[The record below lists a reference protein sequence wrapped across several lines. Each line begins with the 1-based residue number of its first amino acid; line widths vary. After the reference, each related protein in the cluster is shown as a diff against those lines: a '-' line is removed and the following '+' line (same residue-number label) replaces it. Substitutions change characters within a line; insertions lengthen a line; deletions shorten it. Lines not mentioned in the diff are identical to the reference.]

1 MRKRGLV
8 AAAVLVVLGGGTVA
22 DAQTAGTPEAEPAGA
37 HPAKNIIYIQ
47 GDGMGLGQR
56 DLIRLATVGKR
67 GELEMNKLPVTGLVR
82 TAPDDPD
89 EIVTDS
95 AAAATALATGH
106 KTRNGAV
113 GVDTHGRPLETVL
126 ERAKKAGKSTGLV
139 TTAQVT
145 GASPA
150 AFAAHVPSRD
160 SQSDIAKQYLE
171 NSRPEVLLGGGED
184 WWFPKGNPGAWPD
197 KPGEESRSPYG
208 NLVERAQRTGY
219 TYVRNADELAR
230 TRGGRILGLFANED
244 MVDYGPD
251 GVGKYAPKVPLRQM
265 ARKALDTL
273 SQNPRGFFLFL
284 EEEGID
290 GMSHENNAHSVID
303 AGRALEETVAEV
315 MRFVRTHPDTLVIIG
330 GDHETGGLSIENHD
344 SSNTGPEHARE
355 DGPFP
360 VPGSKLEFTV
370 DWTTNDHTGADT
382 PVTASGPG
390 SARLRGFVENTDV
403 YHVMRDALGR

>member
-1 MRKRGLV
+1 MRGRGL
-8 AAAVLVVLGGGTVA
+8 AAATVLVVLCGGSAAVA
-22 DAQTAGTPEAEPAGA
+22 ETTAARTAR
-37 HPAKNIIYIQ
+37 NIIYIQ
-47 GDGMGLGQR
+47 GDGLGLGQR
-56 DLIRLATVGKR
+56 DLLRLALKGKH
-67 GELEMNKLPVTGLVR
+67 GKLAMDGLAATGLVR
-82 TAPDDPD
+82 TSSDDPD

-113 GVDTHGRPLETVL
+113 GVDAHGRPLETIL
-126 ERAKKAGKSTGLV
+126 ERAKRAGKSTGLV

-160 SQSDIAKQYLE
+160 SQSDIAKQYIE
-171 NSRPEVLLGGGED
+171 NSRPDVLLGGGED
-184 WWFPKGNPGAWPD
+184 WWYPKWNPGLWPD

-219 TYVRNADELAR
+219 TYVRDGDELR
-230 TRGGRILGLFANED
+230 NTRANRILGLFANED

-251 GVGKYAPKVPLRQM
+251 GVGKYAPRVPLQQM

-273 SQNPRGFFLFL
+273 SKNPRGFFLFL
-284 EEEGID
+284 EEEGTD
-290 GMSHENNAHSVID
+290 GMSHENNAHGVID
-303 AGRALEETVAEV
+303 AGRALDATVAEV

-344 SSNTGPEHARE
+344 PSDTDPDQ
-355 DGPFP
+355 DGPFD
-360 VPGSKLEFTV
+360 VPGSKLKFTV
-370 DWTTNDHTGADT
+370 DWTTHDHTGSDT
-382 PVTASGPG
+382 PVTAEGPG
-390 SARLRGFVENTDV
+390 ATRLGGTVENTDV
-403 YHVMRDALGR
+403 HWVMRAASGL